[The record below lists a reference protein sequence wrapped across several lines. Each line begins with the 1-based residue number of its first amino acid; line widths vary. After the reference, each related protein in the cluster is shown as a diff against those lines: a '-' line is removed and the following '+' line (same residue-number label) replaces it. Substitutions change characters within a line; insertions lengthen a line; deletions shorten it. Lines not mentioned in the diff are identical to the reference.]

1 MAPLI
6 AKARLAVSQAESAQ
20 AIAEAETVDARAETV
35 RARAETVDARAETVG
50 ARAAAAAGK
59 TREHV
64 LMEIA
69 GFRETLIG
77 MVGHDLRNPLAAIA
91 LAANSLVRHGSL
103 NAKALTTM
111 VQITSGADRMGRLI
125 DRLLD
130 FTRARLGG
138 GIPVNLERCDLGE
151 ICTRI
156 GKELEIGLSARVI
169 CNCRGD
175 LGGNWDADRLA
186 EVVSNIGGNA
196 IGYADPGTA
205 ITITAW
211 GQEGTVAVEI
221 ANRGVAIATEVLP
234 YIFDPFRRGKPTD
247 ASKTR
252 SLGLGLYIAHQLVI
266 AHGGTITARSKDGTT
281 TFAVVLPRFPT
292 VEVSG

>member
-1 MAPLI
+1 MVEDSPLSR
-6 AKARLAVSQAESAQ
+6 ARNAQ

-35 RARAETVDARAETVG
+35 LARAETVGARAETVG

-59 TREHV
+59 TREYD
-64 LMEIA
+64 LLEIA

-91 LAANSLVRHGSL
+91 LAASSLVRHGSL
-103 NAKALTTM
+103 NPKALTSM

-138 GIPVNLERCDLGE
+138 GIPVKLERSDLGE
-151 ICTRI
+151 ICKRI
-156 GKELEIGLSARVI
+156 AKELETGLSARVM
-169 CNCRGD
+169 CDCRGD
-175 LGGNWDADRLA
+175 LTGMWDADRLA

-196 IGYADPGTA
+196 VEYADPGTA

-211 GQEGTVAVEI
+211 GQEGAVVVEVG
-221 ANRGVAIATEVLP
+221 NHGVAIAPELLP
-234 YIFDPFRRGKPTD
+234 HIFDPFRRGKPTD
-247 ASKTR
+247 VSKNR

-281 TFAVVLPRFPT
+281 TFAVMLPRFPAST
-292 VEVSG
+292 DGSSRT